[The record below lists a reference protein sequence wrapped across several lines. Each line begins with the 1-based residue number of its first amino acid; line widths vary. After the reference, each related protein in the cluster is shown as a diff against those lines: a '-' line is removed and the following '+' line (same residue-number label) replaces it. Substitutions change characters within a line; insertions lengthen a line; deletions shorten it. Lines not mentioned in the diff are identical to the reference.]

1 MRPKVLNQIFWASV
15 FLSFSSANTAFA
27 DQLLGNWQR
36 GDLIFQET
44 RNFEAEML
52 KAATGS
58 RLTHVGILR
67 ASGGGPIVVEATSDG
82 DVYETELDVFL
93 QRGVGHDYEIY
104 RIKNLTP
111 PKDWYHPM
119 VLAATDYFNWEYDL
133 YYRKGESEIY
143 SSELVYLS
151 AKKIGIE
158 LGGYERLG
166 DLNVENE
173 AARSFFLNHWK
184 EHPDCK
190 ELGSSREDCWSLIK
204 DQLVITPASL
214 ARSQQLELVVSTFAK
229 N

>member
-1 MRPKVLNQIFWASV
+1 MGPKVLNHVFWTWV

-44 RNFEAEML
+44 RGFEAEML
-52 KAATGS
+52 KTATGS

-67 ASGGGPIVVEATSDG
+67 ASGGGPIVIEATPDG
-82 DVYETELDVFL
+82 DVYETDLDVFL

-104 RIKNLTP
+104 RIKDLTP
-111 PKDWYHPM
+111 PKDWYHPI

-133 YYRKGESEIY
+133 YYRKGDSEIY

-151 AKKIGIE
+151 AKKVGVE

-166 DLNVENE
+166 DLNVDNE
-173 AARSFFLNHWK
+173 VSRSFFLDHWK
-184 EHPDCK
+184 QHPDCR
-190 ELGSSREDCWSLIK
+190 ELGADRDSCWSIIK
-204 DQLVITPASL
+204 DQLVVTPASL
-214 ARSQQLELVVSTFAK
+214 ARSQKLELVVSTFSK